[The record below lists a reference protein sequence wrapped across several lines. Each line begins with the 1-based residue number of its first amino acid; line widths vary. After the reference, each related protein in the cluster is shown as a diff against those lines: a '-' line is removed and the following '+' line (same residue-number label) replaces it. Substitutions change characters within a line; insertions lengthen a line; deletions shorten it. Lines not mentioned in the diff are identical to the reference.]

1 MKTDKEIIL
10 EAKECF
16 EIYLAL
22 MRESNFNIKMS
33 FQTGYIAGYKS
44 SLQQDNWISV
54 DDRLPENHELVNI
67 ILNSGAITVGRI
79 SSKFTHWICFT
90 IKGVLNLQV
99 THWQTL
105 PNPPNK

>member
-1 MKTDKEIIL
+1 MKTQEEIQEFIDSQPYYGICTHEYKEGIEVGINW
-10 EAKECF
+10 
-16 EIYLAL
+16 I
-22 MRESNFNIKMS
+22 
-33 FQTGYIAGYKS
+33 
-44 SLQQDNWISV
+44 QDQDSWISV
-54 DDRLPENHELVNI
+54 KDRLPENHELVNI

-99 THWQTL
+99 THWQPL